1 MNGSTQYLVA
11 VNITES
17 GVYDLGNTTPNA
29 VFSPLTERWEAG
41 EGGKGGAGGEG
52 GRERE
57 REEKWNCIKPPD
69 LTTKYQEIQGTGEH
83 VNDTTEIHSTT
94 SRL

>member
-1 MNGSTQYLVA
+1 MQHLLA
-11 VNITES
+11 ANITES
-17 GVYDLGNTTPNA
+17 GICDFCRKYNTHA
-29 VFSPLTERWEAG
+29 VFSP
-41 EGGKGGAGGEG
+41 
-52 GRERE
+52 ERE
-57 REEKWNCIKPPD
+57 RQTEEKWNFIKPLD